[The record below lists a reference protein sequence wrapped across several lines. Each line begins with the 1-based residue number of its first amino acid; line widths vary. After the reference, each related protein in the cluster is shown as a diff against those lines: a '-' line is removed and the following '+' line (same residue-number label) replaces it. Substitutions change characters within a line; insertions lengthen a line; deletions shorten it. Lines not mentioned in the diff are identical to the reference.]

1 MQKNAEKKCFKL
13 ITEAVKNFPIMHQF
27 WKGDLNKFLLLQRK
41 GVYPYE
47 YMYSWE
53 KFNETLRLPKEAYYS
68 KLNEEGIS
76 DANYA
81 HVQKIWEILELK
93 KQGEYHDL
101 YVQWDTLLLA
111 DVFQNFREECIEIY

>member
-1 MQKNAEKKCFKL
+1 
-13 ITEAVKNFPIMHQF
+13 
-27 WKGDLNKFLLLQRK
+27 
-41 GVYPYE
+41 
-47 YMYSWE
+47 MYSWE
-53 KFNETLRLPKEAYYS
+53 KFNETLRPPKEAYYS

-101 YVQWDTLLLA
+101 YVQ
-111 DVFQNFREECIEIY
+111 

>member
-13 ITEAVKNFPIMHQF
+13 INEAVKNFPIMHQF

-53 KFNETLRLPKEAYYS
+53 KFNETLRPPKEAYYS
-68 KLNEEGIS
+68 KLNEEAIS

-111 DVFQNFREECIEIY
+111 DVFHNFREECIEIY

>member
-53 KFNETLRLPKEAYYS
+53 KFNETLRPPKEAYYS

>member
-1 MQKNAEKKCFKL
+1 M
-13 ITEAVKNFPIMHQF
+13 
-27 WKGDLNKFLLLQRK
+27 LQRK

-111 DVFQNFREECIEIY
+111 DVFHNFREECIEIY